1 MGMVIQ
7 HMVTTQIAIDKQ
19 KNSNNKLK
27 KASERLA
34 SGYRINRAADDAA
47 GLAVSEKLRSIRRGL
62 RQGLRNIEDGISYV
76 RTVEGASQEIH
87 NMLGRLKELAV
98 EAANGTYDDDVDRE
112 ALDLEYQQI
121 LDEIDQMTDNA
132 DFNGIPLFEKH
143 LSAFEMNEGDV
154 CHDSGVNITSKN
166 DTLVLGY
173 TIEGVQQEITVNIPH
188 GQYSA
193 EETADLIDNVL
204 FDHAPELIIGVNTD
218 KQFTLQAEGGS
229 IDHISGN
236 AASLFYNSVVGSS
249 DGYLLGVTVF
259 RNESVELPVI
269 AGANDTIAFRV
280 GNTDDTLY
288 SVKLDAGRYNRQEL
302 ISEINSKINASGIP
316 GNIEAVATENTK
328 GELII
333 GLASE
338 STITGLSGNFIKMDG
353 VTSPIYDICKY
364 GSVDNTQAV
373 LSGARRI
380 PADMVIERGRNDYFV
395 LDLKYYGDDALQ
407 KSAKIRIDLLAPDE
421 NVKTYASP
429 TDIINTIQQQLD
441 DAGYPFTASINA
453 KGGIEIRS
461 DQFGDKCDVRVNT
474 ADVPSDFMLY
484 DLFDAGTLRE
494 VKPARDTS
502 TYTRAIFTAYKEL
515 GPSVYIPASENTLS
529 FNITVSDDDS
539 SAETVERVDVV
550 IPSRNYTSTDDLVQ
564 TMNDYLD
571 NNYPDIADKLQ
582 FSIDASK
589 TLKLYAEGTNSS
601 KIEKIAID
609 PTSSAYNRL
618 VAGAKYYDNIK
629 TTDGYQT
636 TYSSESTGVPGTNRQ
651 NVTSTAGSTV
661 QGTSEYKEQSSTTQK
676 SDVYITHSDVSP
688 VPQKGTTVYEET
700 EGIVGGVEK
709 SRSAATLTMS
719 GILSQYTAPGTST
732 DDRRLSFD
740 LTDDKGTIHYDID
753 IPKGTTS
760 ADAVKLISDKIK
772 DRATVSTSGSTLV
785 ITSKYKGE
793 EAEFTN
799 VTGTALKK
807 ATKSSLASNANA
819 VIEDNT
825 VYVPATLTVA
835 NAKSRI
841 PYTADDSNDRLIMT
855 AGMHSYDLRLTHTTY
870 SSLSDLADEINAQ
883 IAAADGGTPATTVA
897 VGTDG
902 KSLIFT
908 GPLKESGTVAI
919 DDVSTCRI
927 GHTLSQVSSS
937 TPNYNPATGN
947 VENPASIRA
956 EGIDTHFPKTVDPS
970 NNTITMNYS
979 HPDPLDPGR
988 TVTDALTI
996 TIPDGTYTSGSQL
1009 ESAINSAIAADPA
1022 LNGVITASYA
1032 SSGSNMGLTFT
1043 TVNGGAGHRLS
1054 DLGGTFGADKYI
1066 SKANTSGGTVD
1077 ADTNVVKFP
1086 ASATN
1091 NKYGTL
1097 FSGDGV
1103 EISDAND
1110 HVSLTINGTLYEFDI
1125 NHGTYKGSTGRAD
1138 LTQQLKDGLAAANVT
1153 ITDDGT
1159 NLVIT
1164 TNDEGNGT
1172 KITLNAADTS
1182 PYFMGA
1188 ENVKAPVTTAR
1199 ASEPCYILGKRNCS
1213 SVTIAEHQNTMTFD
1227 YTQDGNTYQ
1236 VEVKVNAGTYTAAQL
1251 AQAIQDSINQT
1262 LPANSLEVYV
1272 NGSNN
1277 IGIRSATITPLRNIA
1292 DFKGGLFN
1300 KVFQDAYYTGVTTRT
1315 QNAGTSSGSYLTY
1328 IVGRNTLE
1336 PETAEEFAAKK
1347 NVIIYPALNDEL
1359 IFDLQYNGSNY
1370 KVDITIPAGEYTPK
1384 ELASAIQQAGR
1395 DVLNN
1400 MTDANGE
1407 PFPQDAFKATIGLSP
1422 LGLSEPDTAIKSG
1435 DKLVLSFGVP
1445 DDGTID
1451 DTLTIIHGV
1460 RGSAAYRIFYEAT
1473 QSPTPSKVIGK
1484 ADLTDGV
1491 MITADENDTISFE
1504 LDGTEYSVTIP
1515 EGTYTCDQI
1524 YEYLNS
1530 QYEAMD
1536 SIVRCTNMDGHL
1548 MFYTIEN
1555 GSYDIDVFT
1564 GNAAD
1569 TLFYGGAK
1577 RETDEEIGIH
1587 VGRRTDTYIW
1597 YLKTRVDDHLMR
1609 INTTGVTTA
1618 VRAAKA
1624 INRVDE
1630 AVNYL
1635 SRWRALSGANENR
1648 SRHTYERNTEYVA
1661 NLESADSAL
1670 RDADIAKEAAEL
1682 AKQQILIQA
1691 QNAMIKQSMQQQST
1705 IMDVLA

>member
-7 HMVTTQIAIDKQ
+7 HMITTQIAIDKQ
-19 KNSNNKLK
+19 KNSTNKLK
-27 KASERLA
+27 KASERLS

-87 NMLGRLKELAV
+87 NMLGRLKEIAV

-132 DFNGIPLFEKH
+132 DFNGVPLFEKH
-143 LSAFEMNEGDV
+143 LPAFEMNEGDV
-154 CHDSGVNITSKN
+154 CHNSGVNITSKN
-166 DTLVLGY
+166 DTLVIGY
-173 TIEGVQQEITVNIPH
+173 TIEGVKQEITVDIPH

-193 EETADLIDNVL
+193 EETADLIDDVL
-204 FDHAPELIIGVNTD
+204 FKHAPELIIGVNTE

-229 IDHISGN
+229 IDSISGS
-236 AASLFYNSVVGSS
+236 ASSLFYNTVLGSS

-259 RNESVELPVI
+259 RNESVEMPII
-269 AGANDTIAFRV
+269 AGANDVIAFRV

-288 SVKLDAGRYNRQEL
+288 SVKLDAGSYNRKEL
-302 ISEINSKINASGIP
+302 IDEINSKITAAGVP
-316 GNIEAVATENTK
+316 GDIEAVATENSK

-364 GSVDNTQAV
+364 GAIDNSQSV
-373 LSGARRI
+373 LSGARTI
-380 PADMVIERGRNDYFV
+380 LSDMVIERGRNEYFV
-395 LDLKYYGDDALQ
+395 LDLKYYGDDASQ
-407 KSAKIRIDLLAPDE
+407 KTAKLRIDLLADGE

-429 TDIINTIQQQLD
+429 TDIISTIQQQLD
-441 DAGYPFTASINA
+441 DAGYPFTASLNA
-453 KGGIEIRS
+453 KGGIEISS
-461 DQFGDKCDVRVNT
+461 DQFGDKCDVRVNA
-474 ADVPSDFMLY
+474 ADVPSDYMMK

-494 VKPARDTS
+494 VKPSRATS

-515 GPSVYIPASENTLS
+515 GPSVYIPATENTLS
-529 FNITVSDDDS
+529 FNVTVSDDDS
-539 SAETVERVDVV
+539 SPETVERVDVV
-550 IPSRNYTSTDDLVQ
+550 IPARNYTSTDELVQ

-582 FSIDASK
+582 FSIDASN

-609 PTSSAYNRL
+609 STSSAYNRL
-618 VAGAKYYDNIK
+618 IAGAKYYDNIK
-629 TTDGYQT
+629 TEDGYQT
-636 TYSSESTGVPGTNRQ
+636 AYATESSGVPGTSRP
-651 NVTSTAGSTV
+651 NVSSTAGSTV
-661 QGTSEYKEQSSTTQK
+661 QGTSEYKQQTATPQK
-676 SDVYITHSDVSP
+676 SGVYITHAPISP
-688 VPQKGTTVYEET
+688 STKKGTTVYEET

-709 SRSAATLTMS
+709 SRSAATITLS

-732 DDRRLSFD
+732 EARSLSFD
-740 LTDDKGTIHYDID
+740 LTDDKGSVHYDID
-753 IPKGTTS
+753 IPQGSTS
-760 ADAVKLISDKIK
+760 AQAVQLIKDKIS

-799 VTGTALKK
+799 VTGTALTK
-807 ATKSSLASNANA
+807 AERNSLADSAGA
-819 VIEDNT
+819 VIEDNM
-825 VYVPATLTVA
+825 VYVPSTLTVA

-841 PYTADDSNDRLIMT
+841 PYTADSSNDRLIMT
-855 AGMHSYDLRLTHTTY
+855 AGMHSYDLRLTHKTY
-870 SSLSDLADEINAQ
+870 STLADLADEINAQ

-908 GPLKESGTVAI
+908 GPLKESGTVVI

-927 GHTLSQVSSS
+927 GYTFSQVSSS

-956 EGIDTHFPKTVDPS
+956 EGIDTHFPKTVDS
-970 NNTITMNYS
+970 TNNTITMDYS
-979 HPDPLDPGR
+979 HPDPLDLDR
-988 TVTDALTI
+988 TVTDTLTI

-1032 SSGSNMGLTFT
+1032 SSGSNKGLTFT
-1043 TVNGGAGHRLS
+1043 TVQGGSGHKLS
-1054 DLGGTFGADKYI
+1054 NLGGSFGADKYI
-1066 SKANTSGGTVD
+1066 SKASTSGGTVD
-1077 ADTNVVKFP
+1077 IDGNVVKFP

-1097 FSGDGV
+1097 FSVNGV

-1110 HVSLTINGTLYEFDI
+1110 HVSLTINGTRYEFDI
-1125 NHGTYKGSTGRAD
+1125 NHGVYKGSTGRAD

-1159 NLVIT
+1159 DLVIT
-1164 TNDEGNGT
+1164 TNDEGSGT
-1172 KITLNAADTS
+1172 KIVLNAADTS
-1182 PYFMGA
+1182 PYFEGA
-1188 ENVKAPVTTAR
+1188 ENVKAPVSTAR
-1199 ASEPCYILGKRNCS
+1199 ASEPCYIIGKRNCGN
-1213 SVTIAEHQNTMTFD
+1213 VTIAEHQSAMTFD

-1236 VEVKVNAGTYTAAQL
+1236 VEVKVNAGTYTASQL

-1277 IGIRSATITPLRNIA
+1277 IGIMSATITPLRNIA
-1292 DFKGGLFN
+1292 NFEGGLFN

-1315 QNAGTSSGSYLTY
+1315 EKKGTSSGSYLTY
-1328 IVGRNTLE
+1328 IVGRNTLQ
-1336 PETAEEFAAKK
+1336 PETAEEFAARK

-1359 IFDLQYNGSNY
+1359 VFDLQYNGAKY

-1384 ELASAIQQAGR
+1384 ALAAAIQEAGR
-1395 DVLNN
+1395 NVLNN
-1400 MTDANGE
+1400 MTDENGE
-1407 PFPQDAFKATIGLSP
+1407 PFPPDAFKATIGLSP

-1484 ADLTDGV
+1484 ADLSDGV
-1491 MITADENDTISFE
+1491 MITAGENDTISFE

-1515 EGTYTCDQI
+1515 EDTYTCDEL

-1530 QYEAMD
+1530 QYEAMG
-1536 SIVRCTNMDGHL
+1536 SMVRCTNMDGHL

-1555 GSYDIDVFT
+1555 GDYDIDMFT

-1569 TLFYGGAK
+1569 TLFYGGDK
-1577 RETDEEIGIH
+1577 RETDNEIGIH
-1587 VGRRTDTYIW
+1587 TGRRTDTYIW

-1648 SRHTYERNTEYVA
+1648 SRHTFDRNTEYVA
-1661 NLESADSAL
+1661 NLEAADSTL
-1670 RDADIAKEAAEL
+1670 RDADIAKEVSEL

-1691 QNAMIKQSMQQQST
+1691 QNAMIEQSKQQHSS